1 MPFLW
6 DIDTIVVEI
15 EPWPRLCHWCRATV
29 MDLFSNRHT
38 KPERAWRSN
47 LMIQL
52 VSQSEAMW
60 WEIEGSTL
68 QMPRPQKRLH
78 LLLFEILSGRAW
90 VCTLFCELA
99 PTRQVVTA
107 ICLHLC
113 FYRAFYHRA
122 PKALYTPTP
131 FSICFWI
138 CLSSSWT
145 RFFSSN
151 SVFGRKLHIHYALHK
166 KELSCFNP
174 SWYEF
179 QQVTLGLGS

>member
-1 MPFLW
+1 MSLQVLLITFHSFPFLHIMPQTELNHKLVMLYPRTSYFMPFLW

-122 PKALYTPTP
+122 PKALYTLTP
-131 FSICFWI
+131 WFSVVTGGEF
-138 CLSSSWT
+138 
-145 RFFSSN
+145 
-151 SVFGRKLHIHYALHK
+151 KLK
-166 KELSCFNP
+166 
-174 SWYEF
+174 
-179 QQVTLGLGS
+179 